1 MAKKLQLRRGT
12 TSQHSSFAGAAGE
25 VTVDT
30 DKQTLVVHN
39 GNGSNNNGKALQ
51 LEDAELTELATM
63 ASGTASALADLTQT
77 EVQILDGATVTTA
90 ELNIL
95 DGVTSTAAE
104 LNILDGVT
112 STAAELNTLDG
123 FTGDKDDLIYAKDL
137 KATGVTS
144 TEFDYLD
151 GVTSA
156 IQTQIDS
163 KQASDAELTELAT
176 MASGTAGALADLT
189 QTEVE
194 ILDGATVTTAELNI
208 LDGITPSTAEL
219 NTLDGITATAAEL
232 NILDGITST
241 TAELNY
247 SDGVTSNIQTQLN
260 AKPDLSDDQTWTG
273 AQRGA
278 ISGLTDA
285 STIAVPFAVGNNF
298 SVTLAGNRTL
308 GQPSDQV
315 AGQSGSIFVTQD
327 GTGSRTLAYHADWK
341 WAGGSAPTL
350 STAANA
356 VDRIDYIVAASNKVH
371 AVASLAV
378 A

>member
-208 LDGITPSTAEL
+208 LDGIT
-219 NTLDGITATAAEL
+219 
-232 NILDGITST
+232 ST

-327 GTGSRTLAYHADWK
+327 GTGSRTLAYHADRK

-356 VDRIDYIVAASNKVH
+356 VDRIDYIIAAANKVH